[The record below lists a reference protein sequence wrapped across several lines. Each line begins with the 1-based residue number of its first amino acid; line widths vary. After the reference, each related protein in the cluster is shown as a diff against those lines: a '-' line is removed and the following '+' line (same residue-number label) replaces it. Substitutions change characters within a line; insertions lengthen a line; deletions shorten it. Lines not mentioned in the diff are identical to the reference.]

1 MSCMGQMLKGM
12 VIGVANILPGISGG
26 MLAISMGVYDTI
38 IHGVTHLFREPGKS
52 IKILFPYGLGAAAG
66 ILLLSFAFESLFH
79 AYPLQTKMT
88 FLGLIFGGI
97 PALAARVKPSG
108 FSQWWRGKALTWITC
123 IAVVGFTVWARKKLG
138 TEPGGQNIELAG
150 AFLGSPSLWW
160 LRMVLIGLLAA
171 GTMIVPGVSGSMI
184 MMMLGVYEPLLEAT
198 NDFFRA
204 AASFN
209 GNRILVTGLLLAP
222 YFLGLVT
229 GVFVFAGWVERLLST
244 RERTLT
250 CVIMGLVYSSPIVI
264 LWDTPWRQISLYQFL
279 GGLSLCLLGYVCSS
293 ALGGE
298 G

>member
-1 MSCMGQMLKGM
+1 
-12 VIGVANILPGISGG
+12 
-26 MLAISMGVYDTI
+26 
-38 IHGVTHLFREPGKS
+38 
-52 IKILFPYGLGAAAG
+52 
-66 ILLLSFAFESLFH
+66 
-79 AYPLQTKMT
+79 
-88 FLGLIFGGI
+88 
-97 PALAARVKPSG
+97 
-108 FSQWWRGKALTWITC
+108 
-123 IAVVGFTVWARKKLG
+123 
-138 TEPGGQNIELAG
+138 
-150 AFLGSPSLWW
+150 
-160 LRMVLIGLLAA
+160 MVLIGLLAA

-250 CVIMGLVYSSPIVI
+250 CVIMGLVYSAPIVI